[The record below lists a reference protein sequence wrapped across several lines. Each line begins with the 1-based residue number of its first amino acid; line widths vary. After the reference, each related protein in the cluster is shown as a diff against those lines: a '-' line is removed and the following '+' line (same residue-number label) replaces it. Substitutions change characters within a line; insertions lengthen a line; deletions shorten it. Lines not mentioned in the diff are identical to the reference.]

1 MSKINKYNSQAWRF
15 NGLSK
20 HVVPWEVHLG
30 KIEYGRIKRVPE
42 SLACVWTLPPL
53 RKSGIFFERGGGV
66 YTKDTES
73 LTLELCVL
81 VKSGEMELFENEPAK
96 VQQRRLLR
104 TCTLVLNWHKIED
117 WLDIVWPPRAGS
129 LFIAI
134 NNSSLKWDN
143 FHSLLLHLL
152 SNVIN
157 ILGAFIIV
165 SLSLSLTKQK

>member
-30 KIEYGRIKRVPE
+30 KIEYGRIKRVP
-42 SLACVWTLPPL
+42 
-53 RKSGIFFERGGGV
+53 GIFFERGGGV

-134 NNSSLKWDN
+134 NNSSPKWDN

>member
-42 SLACVWTLPPL
+42 PLACVWTLPPL

-81 VKSGEMELFENEPAK
+81 VKSGEMELFETNP
-96 VQQRRLLR
+96 LR
-104 TCTLVLNWHKIED
+104 Y
-117 WLDIVWPPRAGS
+117 
-129 LFIAI
+129 
-134 NNSSLKWDN
+134 NNG
-143 FHSLLLHLL
+143 
-152 SNVIN
+152 VC
-157 ILGAFIIV
+157 
-165 SLSLSLTKQK
+165 